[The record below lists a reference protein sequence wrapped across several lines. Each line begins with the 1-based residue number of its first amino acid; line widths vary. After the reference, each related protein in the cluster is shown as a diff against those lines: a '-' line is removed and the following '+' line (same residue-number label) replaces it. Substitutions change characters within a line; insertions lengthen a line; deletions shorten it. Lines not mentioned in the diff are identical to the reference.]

1 MHLTKPTKHPREAW
15 ELLKHLT
22 SHEVGVQKVLIE
34 SGSPGGRPDVWND
47 QRLWSFQ
54 PFYKVGAT
62 LMAEAKPPF
71 VAYNLRTPEVTAT
84 LEQTLQD
91 VWSSKVS
98 PPTGADQTA
107 QAMQAILDQ
116 PR

>member
-1 MHLTKPTKHPREAW
+1 
-15 ELLKHLT
+15 LLKHLK
-22 SHEVGVQKVLIE
+22 SHEVGVQKVLME

-47 QRLWSFQ
+47 PRLWSYE
-54 PFYKVGAT
+54 PFYKTGAA
-62 LMAEAKPPF
+62 LMAEARHSY
-71 VAYNLRTPEVTAT
+71 VAYNLRMPDVTAA
-84 LEQTLQD
+84 LEQTLQN